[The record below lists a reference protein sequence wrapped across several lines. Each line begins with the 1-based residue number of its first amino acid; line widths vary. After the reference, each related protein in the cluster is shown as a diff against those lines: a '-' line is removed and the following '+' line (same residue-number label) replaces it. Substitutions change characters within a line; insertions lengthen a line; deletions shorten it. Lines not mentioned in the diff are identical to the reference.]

1 VLFRLNSHWQQA
13 IQEQEGGRGVER
25 GMKCVFACEISTF
38 NSEDSEQP
46 IFIEEKKIPLKHWLS
61 VSRISAIVV
70 YLLDTIIN

>member
-1 VLFRLNSHWQQA
+1 MLFRLNSHWQQA

-46 IFIEEKKIPLKHWLS
+46 IFIEEKKNPS
-61 VSRISAIVV
+61 
-70 YLLDTIIN
+70 